1 LQNEIK
7 EIYKMAEVKNFGLAG
22 IGADVQYGKGGGHFA
37 WDGTAFNVLGSDGS
51 TPVTLKGAVGVAE
64 DDFVT
69 VAQLQS
75 AAQGIK
81 VKPAVITATNGTITG
96 VTTGNNEACAWTGS
110 TSFAAATPTA
120 AEVGQFTNAPRT
132 IAGVTLE
139 QDDRVLVRYEGI
151 TNPDTNP
158 VVSSGAQSNGIYKVT
173 AVTGVLSI
181 TAPTIGNAGTGYAVN
196 DVLTLTGGTFTTAA
210 TVQVDSVDTGG
221 EILTISLLN
230 GGAYTV
236 LPSSPAATT
245 NSGSGDDAATIG
257 FTGASTNDTVT
268 LVRTADSGGDLTAGA
283 DAAAAYLRNNNSFV
297 YGDYTFVTD
306 GDNGGNAYLLSNYL
320 NVSAPG
326 DPLEPDLNVDSANGY
341 AIYLT
346 FTQAPVYL
354 ADDGVELSGQTFR
367 MDIDSLTTGTTN
379 TTDTV
384 ISFSDGS
391 GAPNF
396 KSTLHNVF
404 IDNNVP
410 HDLPDFTS
418 AGVLTRTANDDYN
431 TTPIAASTVAGDQGI
446 SIVAGYA
453 TSIDIGLDITGL
465 NTSAITTAAE
475 IVTYDGT
482 NNIKRT
488 MANVFADLDVVTTPS
503 ITTGL
508 LTKTAN
514 DTYVGRNIAV
524 VADGSTNGGLSVVN
538 GTGVAGNPT
547 LGLDIINTTVAT
559 GGVALA
565 DSFLVYDASDTVN
578 RRATIQGIIDLVAGN
593 ISDNEISQGDSSVVV
608 TDAGTG
614 SVVTTVDGTT
624 IVTVTAADGLVATE
638 LAGQNLTATEVLFA
652 GTGGAILSDAGMTYD
667 SVNNDLTVTG
677 DGNFGSLTTT
687 VGAIVSATNI
697 SAGGNITTATG
708 NITATA
714 GTVTGSTVTGTTLL
728 STGATGSLTVGTAG
742 ATINDLTVA
751 GGIVYTAANKLTQEA
766 AFYYDSGTNTL
777 HVDNIVTTSGGVGT
791 IAENEIAFGDANGNV
806 IGNSAFVVDATNKTI
821 DIGTLNI
828 DGDTGTQG
836 LYGNEVDGNIN
847 IVPDGTGEV
856 VIGAAGD
863 GTIASDTGS
872 ALTVD
877 GDTSLTL
884 TSTAG
889 TVTIQNGTTDVAE
902 FVANAS
908 ADTGLVFSSDSA
920 ANAPSIASSGT
931 SDIKFILGTNN
942 LLIVNDAAAYQAEL
956 EAGTNADALVTK
968 GYVDDAIQSGAAA
981 ESIKSILATVP
992 LNADATVN
1000 IGDVLPTG
1008 AIVLRTK
1015 LNVTTLN
1022 AGTTVSVGV
1031 TGGLSSYMATTE
1043 NDPQTPGLY
1052 LAESFVTNSGQQV
1065 VATVAN
1071 SGNTGSGSAT
1081 VLVEY
1086 RVPA

>member
-1 LQNEIK
+1 
-7 EIYKMAEVKNFGLAG
+7 MAEVKNFGLAG
-22 IGADVQYGKGGGHFA
+22 IGSDVQYGKNGGHFK
-37 WDGTAFNVLGSDGS
+37 WDGSSFTILGADDS
-51 TPVTLKGAVGVAE
+51 TPVNLKGAVGVAE

-75 AAQGIK
+75 ASNGIK
-81 VKPAVITATNGTITG
+81 VKPAVTTATSSVITG
-96 VTTGNNEACAWTGS
+96 VTTGDNPACTWTGA

-120 AEVGQFTNAPRT
+120 EEVGQFLWAPRT
-132 IAGVTLE
+132 IGGVAVDLN
-139 QDDRVLVRYEGI
+139 DRVLVRYEGI
-151 TNPDTNP
+151 TDIDTNP
-158 VVSSGAQSNGIYKVT
+158 VVGSGAEKNGLYRVSAITGTVSVT
-173 AVTGVLSI
+173 L
-181 TAPTIGNAGTGYAVN
+181 PTIGNAGTGYAVN

-210 TVQVDSVDTGG
+210 TIQVDSVGGGG
-221 EILTISLLN
+221 EILTVSLLD
-230 GGAYTV
+230 GGVYSV

-257 FTGASTNDTVT
+257 FTSSASSDDTVT
-268 LVRTADSGGDLTAGA
+268 LVRTVDSGGDLTAAA
-283 DAAAAYLRNNNSFV
+283 DAAAAYLRNNNTVV

-306 GDNGGNAYLLSNYL
+306 GDFGGNAYLLSNYL
-320 NVSAPG
+320 NVTEPDTG
-326 DPLEPDLNVDSANGY
+326 FEPDLNDDAANGY
-341 AIYLT
+341 VIFLT

-367 MDIDSLTTGTTN
+367 MDIDSLTFGTTN
-379 TTDTV
+379 TTDSV
-384 ISFSDGS
+384 ISFSDGT

-396 KSTLHNVF
+396 KSTLHDVF

-410 HDLPDFTS
+410 HDLPTFTT
-418 AGVLTRTANDDYN
+418 AGVITRTAEDTYN

-453 TSIDIGLDITGL
+453 SSIDIGLDITGL
-465 NTSAITTAAE
+465 STSAITTAAE
-475 IVTYDGT
+475 VVVYDGT
-482 NNIKRT
+482 NNVKRT

-503 ITTGL
+503 ITNGMLVKTG
-508 LTKTAN
+508 N
-514 DTYVGRNIAV
+514 DAYIGRSIAV
-524 VADGSTNGGLSVVN
+524 VADGSPTGGLAITNGS
-538 GTGVAGNPT
+538 GVAGNPT
-547 LGLDIINTTVAT
+547 LGLNISGTTAAT
-559 GGVALA
+559 AALGDQLIA
-565 DSFLVYDASDTVN
+565 YSAADTVN
-578 RRATIQGIIDLVAGN
+578 RKITVQGIIDLVAGT
-593 ISDNEISQGDSSVVV
+593 ISDNEISQLNSSVVV
-608 TDAGTG
+608 TDTGTDG
-614 SVVTTVDGTT
+614 TITITADGTT
-624 IVTVTAADGLVATE
+624 VVTVTDTGLNATA
-638 LAGQNLTATEVLFA
+638 LSAQNLTATHVLYA
-652 GTGGAILSDAGMTYD
+652 GASGAILGDAGMTYND
-667 SVNNDLTVTG
+667 STNALTVAG
-677 DGNFGSLTTT
+677 DTSVGSLTTT
-687 VGAIVSATNI
+687 VGAVTSQTNV

-714 GTVTGSTVTGTTLL
+714 GTVSGATVTGTTLL
-728 STGATGSLTVGTAG
+728 STGAAGSLTVGTGG
-742 ATINDLTVA
+742 ATVNDLTVA
-751 GGIVYTAANKLTQEA
+751 GGIVYTTAGNKLTQEA
-766 AFYYDSGTNTL
+766 AFYYDPATTTL
-777 HVDNIVTTSGGVGT
+777 YVDNIVSTSGGVGT

-806 IGNSAFVVDATNKTI
+806 IGNAAFVVDATNKTI
-821 DIGTLNI
+821 TVGNLTV

-836 LYGNEVDGNIN
+836 LFGNETDGNIN
-847 IVPDGTGEV
+847 IVPDGAGEV

-872 ALTVD
+872 SLTVD
-877 GDTSLTL
+877 GDTELLL

-908 ADTGLVFSSDSA
+908 ADTGLVFSSDTA

-942 LLIVNDAAAYQAEL
+942 LLIVNDAAAYQTEL
-956 EAGTNADALVTK
+956 EAGTNADALTTK
-968 GYVDDAIQSGAAA
+968 GYVDAAIQSGAAA
-981 ESIKSILATVP
+981 ESIKSIMATVP

-1031 TGGLSSYMATTE
+1031 TGGLDSYMATTE

-1052 LAESFVTNSGQQV
+1052 LAESFVTNSAQQV

-1071 SGNTGSGSAT
+1071 SGNTGSGTAM
-1081 VLVEY
+1081 VIVEY